1 MHRRRLPVRI
11 LRRRDKRTVKFF
23 ATLLL
28 GFVLGCLTLV
38 TVVERS
44 QVDRDAAYD
53 RARLD
58 NARTMKNLD
67 CDKPVVSADGG
78 AAVMNCWPKA
88 TVPTVSS

>member
-1 MHRRRLPVRI
+1 
-11 LRRRDKRTVKFF
+11 VKFF

-44 QVDRDAAYD
+44 QSVRDAAYD
-53 RARLD
+53 RAQKE
-58 NARTMKNLD
+58 NARMMKNLD
-67 CDKPVVSADGG
+67 CDKPTVSADGS